1 MMTEKSRADPSM
13 ISLGNEREVLDLV
26 ANSIMGLWDVV
37 NDLTR
42 LRPTQRERYRVTI
55 FWFGPDTRGPLGLC
69 GRARRCR
76 RTDTAQMRYCDRWR
90 PGFDGG
96 CE

>member
-1 MMTEKSRADPSM
+1 MTEQSRDDSST

-42 LRPTQRERYRVTI
+42 LRPTQREHYRVTI
-55 FWFGPDTRGPLGLC
+55 FGSARIPEDHWVYAA
-69 GRARRCR
+69 RARRCR
-76 RTDTAQMRYCDRWR
+76 RAYPARMRYCDGRR
-90 PGFDGG
+90 SRLDGR